1 MGKAHLNTL
10 TSFLLL
16 ILLLLSASNGLAQTT
31 PNTKIGIITFIQ
43 ELESNYD
50 IKFSY
55 IDEDLESI
63 SINRPTGENLESI
76 LETIRERTQL
86 RIQKLSDRYYSI
98 SKSTTV
104 DICARILDNFE
115 DNTIPGATVQVL
127 GSSIG
132 TITDLNGNFR
142 FDNIPRK
149 AVVQIKH
156 VGYKSAF
163 VTAEKLVTQN
173 PCTTIAL
180 ALNYQELDEVVVY
193 KFLTT
198 GLTKLTDASI
208 QLNTAEFGILP
219 GLIEPDILQTIQAL
233 PGIKSVDETVSDI
246 NIRGG
251 TNDQN
256 LILWDGIKMYQ
267 SGHFFGLISAFNP
280 YLTDKVTVIKNGTS
294 AQYGDGVSG
303 VLDMRTAN
311 TIEDELF
318 GGAGV
323 NLISGDVFGQIPL
336 KENLAFQFSGRRSHT
351 DFLNTPTYDTFSE
364 KAFQD
369 SDVQADSDF
378 YFYDFTGKL
387 LYDLNRYQRVRFSLI
402 HINNNLDYLE
412 TNDDGSRSN
421 ESNLDQINLS
431 FGGSLESDWTDN
443 FSTHLSLYYT
453 RYRLNALSISNNDS
467 QRLIQNNL
475 VLEKSAKLTT
485 KYNFNDEL
493 SWVNG
498 YQVTETG
505 IQNKTD
511 LNEPQFISN
520 IKGVIYTNS
529 IFSEVNYSSENRKL
543 LAQIGGRL
551 NYISNVNTF
560 QEFILEPRLN
570 ISYELAPDFKT
581 ELLGEFKSQT
591 TNQVIDLEQNF
602 LGLEKRRWILAD
614 GGALPITTSKQ
625 GSLGFNYDK
634 NRFYIGIEGFYK
646 EVDGIN
652 VRTQGFQ
659 NQNQFNG
666 EVGSYTI
673 KGLEFLVNKKNND
686 YSAWLSYAYN
696 VNDYTFDDIVP
707 PNFPNNLDIRH
718 SFTLAGNY
726 NWGNLK
732 MGVGFNYRSGKP
744 FTKPD
749 EGNPV
754 DTTVFPNE
762 INYQEPNSSRLPEYF
777 RADASA
783 TYSFNINSKIK
794 SSLGISVLNFTNRK
808 NTLNTYYRLND
819 LDEIETVQRISLG
832 VTPNASFRVS
842 F

>member
-10 TSFLLL
+10 AS
-16 ILLLLSASNGLAQTT
+16 LLLLFLFLLSVGKGTAQTA
-31 PNTKIGIITFIQ
+31 PNTKINIITLIQ
-43 ELESNYD
+43 EVESIYN
-50 IKFSY
+50 IKFSF

-63 SINRPTGENLESI
+63 FINRPTDETLKGI
-76 LETIRERTQL
+76 LETIREQTQL
-86 RIQKLSDRYYSI
+86 KIQKLSDRYYTI

-104 DICARILDNFE
+104 DICARVLDNFE
-115 DNTIPGATVQVL
+115 NNTIPGASVQVL
-127 GSSIG
+127 GSSIAA
-132 TITDLNGNFR
+132 ITDFQGNFQ

-156 VGYKSAF
+156 LGYKTLF
-163 VTAEKLVTQN
+163 VTAEQLVSQN
-173 PCTTIAL
+173 PCITIAL
-180 ALNYQELDEVVVY
+180 ALSYQELDEVVVY
-193 KFLTT
+193 KFLTS
-198 GLTKLTDASI
+198 GLSKLTDASI

-233 PGIKSVDETVSDI
+233 PGIRSVDETVSDI

-303 VLDMRTAN
+303 VLDMRTKN
-311 TIEDELF
+311 SVQSELF

-323 NLISGDVFGQIPL
+323 NLISGDVFAQIPI
-336 KENLAFQFSGRRSHT
+336 KENLAMQFSGRRSYT

-378 YFYDFTGKL
+378 YFYDFTGKV
-387 LYDLNRYQRVRFSLI
+387 LYDINRYQRVRFSLI
-402 HINNNLDYLE
+402 NINNNLDYLE
-412 TNDDGSRSN
+412 TNADGSRSN
-421 ESNLDQINLS
+421 ESNLDQTNIS
-431 FGGSLESDWTDN
+431 FGSSLESDWTDD
-443 FSTHLSLYYT
+443 FSTHLNLYYT
-453 RYRLNALSISNNDS
+453 RYRLNALSISNNDR

-475 VLEKSAKLTT
+475 VLEKSAKLTSNY
-485 KYNFNDEL
+485 KINDKL
-493 SWVNG
+493 SWING
-498 YQVTETG
+498 LQVTETG

-520 IKGVIYTNS
+520 VKGVIYTNAV
-529 IFSEVNYSSENRKL
+529 FSEVNYISENRKFF
-543 LAQIGGRL
+543 AQIGGRL

-560 QEFILEPRLN
+560 DEFILEPRLN
-570 ISYELAPDFKT
+570 ISYQLAPNFKT

-591 TNQVIDLEQNF
+591 TNQIIDLEQNF

-614 GGALPITTSKQ
+614 GSTLPVTKSKQ
-625 GSLGFNYDK
+625 GSLGFNYDE

-646 EVDGIN
+646 EVNGIN

-659 NQNQFNG
+659 NQNQFDG

-673 KGLEFLVNKKNND
+673 KGLEFLINKKNND
-686 YSAWLSYAYN
+686 YSAWLSYTYN
-696 VNDYTFDDIVP
+696 LNDYTFEAIAP

-726 NWGNLK
+726 NLKNLK
-732 MGVGFNYRSGKP
+732 VGVGLNYRSGKP
-744 FTKPD
+744 FTQPD
-749 EGNPV
+749 TETPIN
-754 DTTVFPNE
+754 TLVFPNE
-762 INYQEPNSSRLPEYF
+762 INYQEPNTSRLPEYF

-783 TYSFNINSKIK
+783 NYNFSLSPRIRSSF
-794 SSLGISVLNFTNRK
+794 GISILNFTNRK

-819 LDEIETVQRISLG
+819 ANEVETVQRISLG

>member
-1 MGKAHLNTL
+1 MGKTHLNTL
-10 TSFLLL
+10 TSFLFLF
-16 ILLLLSASNGLAQTT
+16 LLLLSKGNGIAQTT
-31 PNTKIGIITFIQ
+31 PNIKIGIITFIQ

-50 IKFSY
+50 IKLSY

-63 SINRPTGENLESI
+63 SINRPTGESLEEL
-76 LETIRERTQL
+76 LEAITERTQL
-86 RIQKLSDRYYSI
+86 KIQKLSERYYSI

-104 DICARILDNFE
+104 DICGRVLDNFE
-115 DNTIPGATVQVL
+115 NNTIPGASVQVL

-132 TITDLNGNFR
+132 AITDLDGNFR

-149 AVVQIKH
+149 AVLQIKH
-156 VGYKSAF
+156 LGYKTLF
-163 VTAEKLVTQN
+163 ITAEELVAQN

-180 ALNYQELDEVVVY
+180 ALSYQELDEVVVY
-193 KFLTT
+193 KFLTS
-198 GLTKLTDASI
+198 GLAKLSDASV

-280 YLTDKVTVIKNGTS
+280 YLTDKVTIIKNGTS
-294 AQYGDGVSG
+294 AKYGDGVSG
-303 VLDMRTAN
+303 VLDMRTKN
-311 TIEDELF
+311 TIENEIF
-318 GGAGV
+318 GGAGI
-323 NLISGDVFGQIPL
+323 NLISADIYGQIPI
-336 KENLAFQFSGRRSHT
+336 KENLAFQFSGRRSYT
-351 DFLNTPTYDTFSE
+351 DFLNTPTYDTFSA

-378 YFYDFTGKL
+378 YFYDFTGKV
-387 LYDLNRYQRVRFSLI
+387 LYDLNPYQRIRFSLI
-402 HINNNLDYLE
+402 NINNNLDYLE
-412 TNDDGSRSN
+412 INEDGSRAN
-421 ESNLDQINLS
+421 ESILDQTNLS
-431 FGGSLESDWTDN
+431 FGGTLESDWTDD
-443 FSTHLSLYYT
+443 FSTYLNLYYT
-453 RYRLNALSISNNDS
+453 RYRLNALSISNNDR

-485 KYNFNDEL
+485 KYDMNEGL

-498 YQVTETG
+498 LQVTETG
-505 IQNKTD
+505 IQNETD
-511 LNEPQFISN
+511 LNEPRFVSN
-520 IKGVIYTNS
+520 IKGVIYTSS
-529 IFSEVNYSSENRKL
+529 IYSEINYISKNRKL
-543 LAQIGGRL
+543 FAQIGGRM

-560 QEFILEPRLN
+560 QELILEPRLN
-570 ISYELAPDFKT
+570 ISYELAQNFKT
-581 ELLGEFKSQT
+581 EFLGEFKSQT

-602 LGLEKRRWILAD
+602 LGLEKRRWILSD
-614 GGALPITTSKQ
+614 GNSLPITTSKQ
-625 GSLGFNYDK
+625 GSLGFNYDE
-634 NRFYIGIEGFYK
+634 NRFYVGIEGFYK
-646 EVDGIN
+646 EVEGIN

-666 EVGSYTI
+666 EVGSYAI
-673 KGLEFLVNKKNND
+673 KGLEFLINKKNND
-686 YSAWLSYAYN
+686 YSAWLSYTYN
-696 VNDYTFDDIVP
+696 LNDYTFETISP

-726 NWGNLK
+726 ILGNLK

-744 FTKPD
+744 YTQPD
-749 EGNPV
+749 TDAPI
-754 DTTVFPNE
+754 DSTVFPIE
-762 INYQEPNSSRLPEYF
+762 INYEEPNSSRLPEYF

-783 TYSFNINSKIK
+783 TYDLSLTPRIK
-794 SSLGISVLNFTNRK
+794 SSFGISILNFTNRK
-808 NTLNTYYRLND
+808 NTLNTYYRINATD
-819 LDEIETVQRISLG
+819 QVETVQRISLG
-832 VTPNASFRVS
+832 LTPNATFRVS